1 MGAPAKGMKAVDDST
16 AAEALLSAFED
27 IAASERR
34 KHATVFNYWLSIR
47 GDRHF
52 PPIRDLDPLEISDA
66 GPFSLLLEL
75 IGGGE
80 DADIR
85 HLGQAIKAG
94 VNAERISEAP
104 TPSLL
109 SCITKQLTVV
119 SSKRQA
125 LAFVDEFSADGATT
139 RCWVTLLPFS
149 STGTYV
155 DYVYGFVTLA
165 ETSKSAIP
173 DEPVQEATEQPATE
187 AEEPVESAEQVAEAA
202 EKPAA
207 KVEESAQ
214 AESEA
219 EEAIEPEPEP
229 EAVAVEAESEPID
242 SVAELEAE
250 YAEEPES
257 APAGKKSPG
266 FSKLLDTIASVGGF
280 YGNVVQM
287 DPKLPSSPSDDAEFT
302 EPEAIEPEPV
312 ETSDHVED
320 VEAVAEVE
328 PAEAVEPVAEAEPA
342 KPTQNSRSASEG
354 TMQSKL
360 ADVRAKAD
368 EARMAKLRSNLALY
382 EGLSAAYDFAL
393 DAEDNADEYLK
404 LVEAQGLKI
413 QLRAPMAPVVKLAF
427 DGMCDDSTIAQ
438 LEKVLAWALKNDL
451 PRGTLAE
458 RIEAEGGLGSILSA
472 KAA

>member
-1 MGAPAKGMKAVDDST
+1 MGAPAKGVKAVDDST

-94 VNAERISEAP
+94 LKAERISEAP
-104 TPSLL
+104 KPSLL
-109 SCITKQLTVV
+109 SCIMKQLTAV

-125 LAFVDEFSADGATT
+125 LAFVDEFFADGATT

-165 ETSKSAIP
+165 ETSKSATP
-173 DEPVQEATEQPATE
+173 DEPMQEATEPPAAA
-187 AEEPVESAEQVAEAA
+187 AEESVESAEEVLEAVEEPAA
-202 EKPAA
+202 E
-207 KVEESAQ
+207 VEESVQ
-214 AESEA
+214 EEPEA
-219 EEAIEPEPEP
+219 EEAIQSEPEPEP
-229 EAVAVEAESEPID
+229 EAVAAESTEALAEP
-242 SVAELEAE
+242 EAE
-250 YAEEPES
+250 YSEESES
-257 APAGKKSPG
+257 PPAGEKRPG

-287 DPKLPSSPSDDAEFT
+287 DPKLPSSPSDEAEAT
-302 EPEAIEPEPV
+302 EPDPIEPEPA
-312 ETSDHVED
+312 EISEQVED
-320 VEAVAEVE
+320 VEAVAEVD
-328 PAEAVEPVAEAEPA
+328 PAEAAEPVAEAKPA
-342 KPTQNSRSASEG
+342 KPIQKSSSASEG

-472 KAA
+472 RAA